1 MAYISCSGLGS
12 MHVSFTG
19 VKWIGGETLQYK
31 MRSTSSFSRV
41 QNLRNVQPHITHTHT
56 HTLKADIIVV
66 TSTTLFRIPPTNL
79 MFCCRLIMAFL
90 MREEEIVPALHK
102 HIQTQELH
110 CESCLLFWLLYK
122 RSARLAAESHLAEFP
137 ESIALTDMLRY
148 KKCYALD
155 LDCISTIH
163 TFALQSS
170 LSVLRCFSGEQ
181 LVFVPTSAESLWSL
195 VSLCIAYY
203 EIYRR

>member
-1 MAYISCSGLGS
+1 MAYISCSVLGS

-31 MRSTSSFSRV
+31 MWSTSSFSCV
-41 QNLRNVQPHITHTHT
+41 QNLRNVQPQTHTHT
-56 HTLKADIIVV
+56 HTHTHIESRHHCCYEHHNVHV
-66 TSTTLFRIPPTNL
+66 PPTNF
-79 MFCCRLIMAFL
+79 MFCSRLITAFI

-163 TFALQSS
+163 TFAL
-170 LSVLRCFSGEQ
+170 
-181 LVFVPTSAESLWSL
+181 
-195 VSLCIAYY
+195 
-203 EIYRR
+203 

>member
-1 MAYISCSGLGS
+1 MS
-12 MHVSFTG
+12 
-19 VKWIGGETLQYK
+19 K
-31 MRSTSSFSRV
+31 TSEMFS
-41 QNLRNVQPHITHTHT
+41 HKHTHTHT
-56 HTLKADIIVV
+56 HIESRHHCCYEHHNVRV
-66 TSTTLFRIPPTNL
+66 PPTNL
-79 MFCCRLIMAFL
+79 MYCCRLITAFL

-110 CESCLLFWLLYK
+110 CESCLLFWLLHK

-163 TFALQSS
+163 TFALFVCVEMLFWWAAGVCTDISGIS
-170 LSVLRCFSGEQ
+170 AVSGVLVYC
-181 LVFVPTSAESLWSL
+181 LLWN
-195 VSLCIAYY
+195 I
-203 EIYRR
+203 